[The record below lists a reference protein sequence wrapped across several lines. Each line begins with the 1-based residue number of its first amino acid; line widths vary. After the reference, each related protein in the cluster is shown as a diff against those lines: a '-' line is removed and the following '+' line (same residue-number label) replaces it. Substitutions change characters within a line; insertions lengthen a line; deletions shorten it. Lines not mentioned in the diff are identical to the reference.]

1 MAVALVRAP
10 ASARLGEVM
19 EIRVLLQH
27 VMETGFRPGADG
39 RVLPRDI
46 VQRIEARF
54 EGELVFAMDLY
65 PAIAANPY
73 IAFPLLATASGVL
86 LLSFR
91 GDNGYTHSERVN
103 ITVA

>member
-1 MAVALVRAP
+1 MAQALVRVP
-10 ASARLGEVM
+10 ALARRGEVM

-39 RVLPRDI
+39 QVLPRDI
-46 VQRIEARF
+46 IQRVEARF
-54 EGELVFAMDLY
+54 EGELVFAMDLF

-73 IAFPLLATASGVL
+73 IAFPLLATTSGALVL
-86 LLSFR
+86 NFR
-91 GDNGYTHSERVN
+91 GDNGYAHSERVN

>member
-1 MAVALVRAP
+1 MARALVRAP
-10 ASARLGEVM
+10 AIARRGEVM

-39 RVLPRDI
+39 QVLPRDI

-54 EGELVFAMDLY
+54 EGELVFAMDLF

-73 IAFPLLATASGVL
+73 VAFPLLATSSGALV
-86 LLSFR
+86 LSFR
-91 GDNGYTHSERVN
+91 GDQGFAHSERVS